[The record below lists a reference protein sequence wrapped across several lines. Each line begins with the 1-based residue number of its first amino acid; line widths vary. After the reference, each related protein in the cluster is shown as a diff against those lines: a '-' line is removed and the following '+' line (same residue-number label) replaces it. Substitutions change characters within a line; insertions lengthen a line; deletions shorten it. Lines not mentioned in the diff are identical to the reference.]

1 MKMATKKK
9 SKIIE
14 VWNKVGYAKDV
25 KDTTISIPDFL
36 AFVKENTPAN
46 VKEED
51 ITLVFECSEE
61 PYYYDEIIT
70 QFNMWVAVRGTKE
83 VNW

>member
-46 VKEED
+46 VKEKISRWYSSVVKSH
-51 ITLVFECSEE
+51 ITMMRS
-61 PYYYDEIIT
+61 
-70 QFNMWVAVRGTKE
+70 
-83 VNW
+83 